1 MNLSKAVCIQG
12 SWVAKDMATKTK
24 RALLVVDVQNDFCPG
39 GALAV
44 ADGDEVIAPLNQL
57 MEEFLERGEPVFK
70 SRDWHP
76 EKTKH
81 FATFGGTWPV
91 HCVQN
96 TRGAEFHP
104 DLIDDIHIRT
114 ISKGLGDEDSYS
126 AFDGT
131 DLALQLRRLGVE
143 EVWIGGLATDYC
155 VKNTVLDALK
165 EGFRVK
171 ALENAMRAVE
181 SQPGDGA
188 RALAEMSA
196 AGAELVESNQLANAN
211 ETRSNIDAQIAAFLR
226 DVDRSLIQEN
236 LRLTVTERFQNLM
249 SLQRFAV
256 ELRRA
261 GKEARRA

>member
-1 MNLSKAVCIQG
+1 
-12 SWVAKDMATKTK
+12 MANSNK
-24 RALLVVDVQNDFCPG
+24 RALIVVDVQNDFCPG

-44 ADGDEVIAPLNQL
+44 AQGDEVVAPLNKL
-57 MEEFLERGEPVFK
+57 IEEFLERGEPVFK

-81 FATFGGTWPV
+81 FAAYGGTWPV

-96 TRGAEFHP
+96 TKGAEFHP
-104 DLIDDIHIRT
+104 ELIDDMHIRV

-131 DLALQLRRLGVE
+131 DLALQLRRLGVQ
-143 EVWIGGLATDYC
+143 EVWVGGLATDYC

-181 SQPGDGA
+181 LKPGDGE
-188 RALAEMSA
+188 RALTEMRA
-196 AGAELVESNQLANAN
+196 AGARIILS
-211 ETRSNIDAQIAAFLR
+211 S
-226 DVDRSLIQEN
+226 
-236 LRLTVTERFQNLM
+236 
-249 SLQRFAV
+249 
-256 ELRRA
+256 
-261 GKEARRA
+261 

>member
-1 MNLSKAVCIQG
+1 
-12 SWVAKDMATKTK
+12 MANQTKK

-39 GALAV
+39 GSLAV
-44 ADGDEVIAPLNQL
+44 AHGDEVVPPLNKL
-57 MEEFLERGEPVFK
+57 IEEFLEHGEPVFK

-81 FATFGGTWPV
+81 FAAFGGTWLV

-96 TRGAEFHP
+96 TKGAEFHP

-131 DLALQLRRLGVE
+131 DLALQLHRLGVE
-143 EVWIGGLATDYC
+143 EVWVGGLATDYC
-155 VKNTVLDALK
+155 VKNTVLDGLK

-171 ALENAMRAVE
+171 ALADAMRAVE
-181 SQPGDGA
+181 VQPGDGE
-188 RALAEMSA
+188 RAIAEMRG
-196 AGAELVESNQLANAN
+196 AGAELIETNSIHAN
-211 ETRSNIDAQIAAFLR
+211 EAHAIDTQIDAFLP

-236 LRLTVTERFQNLM
+236 LRLTVTERFENLM